1 MWYLIVIVELDL
13 QVCSFSLEHADLT
26 IISAL
31 FEPSSNSA
39 GLSHGL
45 LPYVD
50 GHSYSIKY
58 HLRKPQTDSPIPVIN
73 FFRAPYIPIKDAVDG
88 FQF

>member
-1 MWYLIVIVELDL
+1 MCYLVVIVELDL
-13 QVCSFSLEHADLT
+13 QVCCFSLKYADHT
-26 IISAL
+26 IVSAL

-50 GHSYSIKY
+50 GVTKHS
-58 HLRKPQTDSPIPVIN
+58 
-73 FFRAPYIPIKDAVDG
+73 
-88 FQF
+88 